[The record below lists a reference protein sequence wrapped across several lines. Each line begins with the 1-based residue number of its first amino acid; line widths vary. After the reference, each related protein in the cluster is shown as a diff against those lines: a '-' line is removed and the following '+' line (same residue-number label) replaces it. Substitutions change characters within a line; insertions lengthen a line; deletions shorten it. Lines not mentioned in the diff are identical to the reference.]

1 MNHIPNAQ
9 TARPYATSTQYAV
22 FYLGRLIAI
31 FFRLRTLA
39 LAQVIFAGVQSPTL
53 VRRRFY
59 DKVLVLDVARAN
71 PQKML
76 WLQGRHFVKERS
88 LVEPLVQPGAHV
100 VDVGANIGY
109 YTLMFASLAGDSG
122 RVWSI
127 EPDPVNLLELEAAV
141 AESKLDGTVT
151 ILPVAAGARDGT
163 AKFEPGLNS
172 HVTPQGRSEVAV
184 RSLDSLQLDRVDF
197 IKIDVE
203 GYEGAVLEGALA
215 TFGRCKPTIFM
226 ELHPQLL
233 TEHTHADILDL
244 VHRHFSQ
251 VKAYH
256 QERGTL
262 AKRILQSYGIGG
274 AATEISDLQSIVEGY
289 RTGRL
294 VEPCWIVGHN

>member
-1 MNHIPNAQ
+1 MSHIFNNA
-9 TARPYATSTQYAV
+9 TARPYATPKQYAV
-22 FYLGRLIAI
+22 FYLGRLIAF

-39 LAQVIFAGVQSPTL
+39 LAQAIFAGVKSPTL
-53 VRRRFY
+53 VRCRFY
-59 DKVLVLDVARAN
+59 GKVLVLDVARAN

-76 WLQGRHFVKERS
+76 WLQGRRFIKERS
-88 LVEPLVQPGAHV
+88 LVEPLVKPGAHV

-109 YTLMFASLAGDSG
+109 YTLMFASLATDMG

-141 AESKLDGTVT
+141 AESKLASTVT
-151 ILPVAAGARDGT
+151 ILPVAAGARDGLV
-163 AKFEPGLNS
+163 KFEPGLNS

-184 RSLDSLQLDRVDF
+184 RSLDSLQLKRVDF

-203 GYEGAVLEGALA
+203 GYDGAVLEGALA
-215 TFGRCKPTIFM
+215 TFARCKPTIFM

-233 TEHTHADILDL
+233 TEHTHAQILDL
-244 VHRHFSQ
+244 VHRHFSE

-262 AKRILQSYGIGG
+262 AMRILESYGVGG
-274 AATEISDLQSIVEGY
+274 PVTEIRDLRSIIEGY
-289 RTGRL
+289 RSGRL
-294 VEPCWIVGHN
+294 LEPCWIVGRN